1 MTALAAATDFGVWI
15 LDTSWQASVLVA
27 LVFVIRRALGRW
39 LQPRWQYA
47 LWLLVVARL
56 ALPAVPA
63 SPTSVFNLAPVSR
76 APSKAIAV
84 PADGPGPAPSTPASR
99 SLAPVVAEAERTEA
113 PPWPSVLFGLW
124 AVVAAGLLVRIGVR
138 SYRLTSRVCHQRPMT
153 RLDVVDLL
161 EDCKQEM
168 GVHVPI
174 NVVQSSMVAT
184 PALLGFLRPRLLLP
198 ERLLETF
205 DRDALRLLFL
215 HELAHVKRHDILVN
229 WIATLVHVLHWFNP
243 LVAVAMARM
252 RADRE
257 LATDSLVLSQQGEG
271 QNRAYGETLVRL
283 VEFSARPG
291 FLPGAV
297 GILEDKGELKR
308 RVTMIATH
316 RRNAYGRS
324 VLAAALLVTLGATT
338 LTGSVADSGTATISG
353 VVKDKSG
360 AVLKGVSITAIEQ
373 SGAKYRATSS
383 DGGAYAMV
391 VPQGRYVLE
400 AEAPGLTALTP
411 AFNVGA
417 GQTTPMNLSL
427 EGPKPSTLNLHW
439 REPKGKKDLAADAEA
454 LRSRKGANGDAGAR
468 LIDDLSAALPDFVWL
483 YSVSRNGNTVLL
495 RGSTNSLGAVAEF
508 LANLQARPAFLS
520 VSLVDSY
527 EQDNKIGF
535 EIKAVLAG
543 P

>member
-1 MTALAAATDFGVWI
+1 VTALAAATDFGGWI
-15 LDTSWQASVLVA
+15 LRTSWQASVLIA

-56 ALPAVPA
+56 ALPGVPA
-63 SPTSVFNLAPVSR
+63 SPTSVFNLVPMSR
-76 APSKAIAV
+76 APSAAIAV
-84 PADGPGPAPSTPASR
+84 PADRPGSAPSSPASR
-99 SLAPVVAEAERTEA
+99 TLAPVVAKAERA
-113 PPWPSVLFGLW
+113 ALPWPSVLFGLW
-124 AVVAAGLLVRIGVR
+124 ALVAAGLLLRIGVR
-138 SYRLTSRVCHQRPMT
+138 SYRLTSRVCHQRPVT

-168 GVHVPI
+168 GVFVPI

-229 WIATLVHVLHWFNP
+229 WIATFVHVLHWFNP

-257 LATDSLVLSQQGEG
+257 LATDSLVLSQQGEEE
-271 QNRAYGETLVRL
+271 NRAYGETLVRL
-283 VEFSARPG
+283 VEFAARPG
-291 FLPGAV
+291 VLPGAV
-297 GILEDKGELKR
+297 GILEDKDELKR

-324 VLAAALLVTLGATT
+324 ALAAALLLTLGVTT

-360 AVLKGVSITAIEQ
+360 ATLKGVSITAIDQ
-373 SGAKYRATSS
+373 GGAKYRATSS
-383 DGGAYAMV
+383 DRGAYAMV
-391 VPQGRYVLE
+391 VPRGRYVLE

-411 AFNVGA
+411 AFDVGA
-417 GQTTPMNLSL
+417 GQTTPMDLRL

-439 REPKGKKDLAADAEA
+439 REPKGKKELAADAEA
-454 LRSRKGANGDAGAR
+454 LRSGKGANGDAGAR

-483 YSVSRNGNTVLL
+483 YSVSRNGNAVLL
-495 RGSTNSLGAVAEF
+495 RGSTNSLGAVADF
-508 LANLQARPAFLS
+508 LANLQARPAFQS
-520 VSLVDSY
+520 VDLVDSY
-527 EQDNKIGF
+527 EQDNKFGF

-543 P
+543 SQ